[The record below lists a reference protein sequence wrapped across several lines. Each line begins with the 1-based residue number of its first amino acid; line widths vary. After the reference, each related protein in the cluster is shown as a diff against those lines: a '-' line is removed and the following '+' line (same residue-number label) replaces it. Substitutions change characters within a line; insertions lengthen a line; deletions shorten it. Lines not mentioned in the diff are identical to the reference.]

1 MTTIREARRLGRAR
15 LHDSPSP
22 ALDARLLLE
31 HATGRDHATLIA
43 HDDEALPAEALDE
56 YQRLLD
62 RAAAGEPIPYLTGR
76 APFLGL
82 EFAVSPAV
90 LIPRP
95 ETEGLVEYA
104 IDWARRR
111 GGAIRAV
118 DVGTGSGCIAAG
130 LAHYLPGA
138 EVIAVD
144 ISAGALGV
152 ARANAGRHAPGRV
165 AFVQGD
171 LLAALAPGFD
181 LILSNPPYVAGGEW
195 TDLPIGVKSYEPALA
210 LDGGGDGLD
219 VIRALLPQAAERLRS
234 GGLCLIE
241 IGWRQGETAAAPAR
255 DAFPG
260 ATVAVRPD
268 FAGRDRLVVI
278 QS

>member
-31 HATGRDHATLIA
+31 HVLDRNHAALVA
-43 HDDEALPAEALDE
+43 HDDEVLPADALDA
-56 YQRLLD
+56 YRRLLD

-82 EFAVSPAV
+82 EFAVSPDV

-111 GGAIRAV
+111 GDPIRAV
-118 DVGTGSGCIAAG
+118 DVGAGSGCIAVS
-130 LAHYLPGA
+130 LAHYLPEA
-138 EVIAVD
+138 DVCAVD
-144 ISAGALGV
+144 ISAGALAV
-152 ARANAGRHAPGRV
+152 ARANAARHAPGRV
-165 AFVQGD
+165 AFIQGS
-171 LLAALAPGFD
+171 LLESLAPRFD
-181 LILSNPPYVAGGEW
+181 LILSNPPYVAEDEW
-195 TDLPIGVKSYEPALA
+195 TELPIGVKSYEPALA
-210 LDGGGDGLD
+210 LYGGGDGLD
-219 VIRALLPQAAERLRS
+219 VIRALLPQAAGHLRP
-234 GGLCLIE
+234 GGLCLLE
-241 IGWRQGETAAAPAR
+241 IGWRHGEAAAALAR
-255 DAFPG
+255 AAFPG

-268 FAGRDRLVVI
+268 FAGRDRMVVI
-278 QS
+278 QR